1 MWLVRKK
8 PPSPAA
14 SFLANIAWL
23 LAQAFIIGV
32 YFVGAVL
39 MFNVVR
45 HELNAIPATA

>member
-1 MWLVRKK
+1 MAG
-8 PPSPAA
+8 SEEAA
-14 SFLANIAWL
+14 FTGGFFLANIAWL